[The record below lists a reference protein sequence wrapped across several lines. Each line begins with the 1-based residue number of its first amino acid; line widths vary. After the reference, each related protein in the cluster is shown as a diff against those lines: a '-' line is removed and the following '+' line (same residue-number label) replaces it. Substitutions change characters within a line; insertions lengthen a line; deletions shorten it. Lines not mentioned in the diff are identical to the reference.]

1 MTSILIAD
9 DHPIVVKGIQQTLY
23 EEFGNITTDT
33 ASNTQEV
40 IQKILTN
47 DYDLVILDIT
57 MPGRSGIEAIKQI
70 RAESPGLPI
79 LILSMH
85 SEGQYPI
92 QALRAGASG
101 YVTKNRAPEELL
113 TAVKK
118 LMSGQKYISS
128 DLTEILIFELNAD
141 ADKPLHASLSDRE
154 YEVLCLI
161 ASGKTVTEVSKEL
174 FLSVKTISTYRTRIL
189 EKMNMRT
196 NAELM
201 HYAMHNQLTL

>member
-1 MTSILIAD
+1 MTTVLIAD
-9 DHPIVVKGIQQTLY
+9 DHPIVIKGIQQTLY
-23 EEFGNITTDT
+23 EEFGNIITHT

-57 MPGRSGIEAIKQI
+57 MPGRGGIEALKQI
-70 RAESPGLPI
+70 RAESPRLPI
-79 LILSMH
+79 LILSVH
-85 SEGQYPI
+85 SGGQYPI

-101 YVTKNRAPEELL
+101 YVTKNRAPEELV
-113 TAVKK
+113 TAVKR
-118 LMSGQKYISS
+118 LLNGQKYIST
-128 DLTEILIFELNAD
+128 DLSEILLLELNAD

-161 ASGKTVTEVSKEL
+161 ASAKTITEIGREL
-174 FLSVKTISTYRTRIL
+174 VLSVKTISTYRTRIL
-189 EKMNMRT
+189 EKMNMRN

-201 HYAMHNQLTL
+201 HYAAHNQLT